1 MEASSTEAS
10 MNIQPSQTQ
19 DQSGTGTRR
28 EQRRD
33 LTWMGMADD
42 RELVCR
48 AREIA
53 AQNPQAG
60 HAAKPVDGMA
70 AKLNAW
76 QLAQD

>member
-1 MEASSTEAS
+1 MD
-10 MNIQPSQTQ
+10 IQPLQSHQQTAT
-19 DQSGTGTRR
+19 DTGTGTRQ

-33 LTWMGMADD
+33 LTWLGMADD

-53 AQNPQAG
+53 ALNPHAG
-60 HAAKPVDGMA
+60 HAAKPCDGMA
-70 AKLNAW
+70 AKLNNW

>member
-1 MEASSTEAS
+1 MDT
-10 MNIQPSQTQ
+10 QPLHTQ
-19 DQSGTGTRR
+19 HQNGIGTRL

-33 LTWMGMADD
+33 LTWLGMADD

-53 AQNPQAG
+53 AQNPYAG
-60 HAAKPVDGMA
+60 RAARVLDGMA

>member
-1 MEASSTEAS
+1 MD
-10 MNIQPSQTQ
+10 IQPSQTQ
-19 DQSGTGTRR
+19 NQTGTGTRL

-33 LTWMGMADD
+33 LTWLGMADD

-48 AREIA
+48 ARESA
-53 AQNPQAG
+53 AQNPHAG
-60 HAAKPVDGMA
+60 HATKVLDGMA

>member
-1 MEASSTEAS
+1 MD
-10 MNIQPSQTQ
+10 IQPSQTQ
-19 DQSGTGTRR
+19 HQTGPGTRQ

-33 LTWMGMADD
+33 LTWLGMADD

-53 AQNPQAG
+53 AQNPRAG
-60 HAAKPVDGMA
+60 HAVKVFDGMA

>member
-1 MEASSTEAS
+1 MDIT
-10 MNIQPSQTQ
+10 QPLQTQ
-19 DQSGTGTRR
+19 DQTGTGTRL

-33 LTWMGMADD
+33 LTWLGMADD

-53 AQNPQAG
+53 AQNPRRG
-60 HAAKPVDGMA
+60 HDAKVFDGMA

>member
-1 MEASSTEAS
+1 MDIT
-10 MNIQPSQTQ
+10 QPSQTP
-19 DQSGTGTRR
+19 DQTGAGTRL

-53 AQNPQAG
+53 AQNPRAG
-60 HAAKPVDGMA
+60 HAAKVYDGMA

-76 QLAQD
+76 QLTQD